1 MDLERDWI
9 KALERTW
16 IVRFP
21 KQRLAT
27 FGSTNVSYYVVTDP
41 IYQEPDASKQEGVV
55 RTGKVIAERP
65 AVVTPEYALHLQGF
79 SDEAYEYLNFLAQE
93 YGAKSPGDLYQ
104 YRNEADKMEI
114 VSGAPAEIARR
125 IGADLERREEDLSVV
140 MVGVDEFWDI
150 ALLKFIYEYTSSS
163 IGHNVQEFQSR
174 GLLTPQPAYGGVPAA
189 ATNQI
194 EKMFREVEHGS
205 GNPEILKGE
214 LDRWGLFDHFED
226 RFLRL
231 FRGNSRR

>member
-1 MDLERDWI
+1 MDFEKDWI

-16 IVRFP
+16 VVRSP
-21 KQRLAT
+21 KQQLAI

-79 SDEAYEYLNFLAQE
+79 SDEAYEYLNFLARE
-93 YGAKSPGDLYQ
+93 YGPNSAGVLYQ
-104 YRNEADKMEI
+104 YRNEAEKMEI

-125 IGADLERREEDLSVV
+125 IGADLERRKEALSVV
-140 MVGVDEFWDI
+140 MVGVDELWDI
-150 ALLKFIYEYTSSS
+150 ALLKFIYEYSSSS
-163 IGHNVQEFQSR
+163 IGHNVQELQSR

-189 ATNQI
+189 ATIQI
-194 EKMFREVEHGS
+194 EKMFKEVEHGS
-205 GNPEILKGE
+205 GNPDILKGE
-214 LDRWGLFDHFED
+214 LDRWGLFDHYED
-226 RFLRL
+226 RFLRI
-231 FRGNSRR
+231 FRSKPRR